1 MTKLSNSSRAAV
13 IYEKGSPDVLRW
25 EEIEVPNPKNKEV
38 RLKNT
43 AIGVNYIDT
52 YHRRGM
58 PHPWIVFNQW
68 ECLQHTGMPQ
78 EHQIL

>member
-1 MTKLSNSSRAAV
+1 MTKLSNSSKAAV
-13 IYEKGSPDVLRW
+13 IYQKGAPDVFKW
-25 EEIEVPNPKNKEV
+25 EPFEVPNPKNKEV

-58 PHPWIVFNQW
+58 PHPWPVPELPLVLGLSLI
-68 ECLQHTGMPQ
+68 H
-78 EHQIL
+78 I